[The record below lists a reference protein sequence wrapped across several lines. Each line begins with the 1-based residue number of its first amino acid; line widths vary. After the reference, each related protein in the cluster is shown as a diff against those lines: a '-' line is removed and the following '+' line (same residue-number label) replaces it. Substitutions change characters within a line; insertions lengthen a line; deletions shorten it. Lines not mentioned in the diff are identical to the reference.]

1 MPGSSTERT
10 GPAGRLL
17 ASAAVET
24 QTFYTTVGSISF
36 TLLGLWWV
44 VVQGRESW
52 RTEPSRRRMAYAVSL
67 HFLLPG
73 AMSILSLVAPDLGL
87 LWRVTF
93 ATAGVLGAIS
103 AIYVVR
109 TLREEHDSPRIARVI
124 ELIAV
129 PIYALVAVIA
139 LFPELINGLGIGLT
153 ALQAEAIIL
162 SILVF
167 FGVQAAWILMVE
179 PLRADAAA
187 HHPEGPPS

>member
-1 MPGSSTERT
+1 M
-10 GPAGRLL
+10 
-17 ASAAVET
+17 ET

-44 VVQGRESW
+44 VVQGRDSW
-52 RTEPSRRRMAYAVSL
+52 RTNPSRRRMAYAVSL

-93 ATAGVLGAIS
+93 AAAGVLGVIGAS
-103 AIYVVR
+103 YVVR
-109 TLREEHDSPRIARVI
+109 TLREEHDSPRIAQTI
-124 ELIAV
+124 ELIAI
-129 PIYALVAVIA
+129 PIYGLVAVIA
-139 LFPELINGLGIGLT
+139 LVPELVNRLGIGLT

-167 FGVQAAWILMVE
+167 FGVQSAWILMLE
-179 PLRADAAA
+179 PLRVDAAA
-187 HHPEGPPS
+187 TPSAAGDDAARSLEGPRP